1 MVSVLK
7 ISIYLLCVLTAVA
20 CSVLLLR
27 GYRQSSTRLLLWSSV
42 CFGFLALQAMI
53 VIIELLVL
61 PGSDLQML
69 RHAASL
75 AAAGSGAGLPRS
87 PSHPRMNAIS
97 SACEAAIRP
106 ATSISACR
114 LVRSL
119 TRAAIRT
126 A

>member
-20 CSVLLLR
+20 CSILLLR

-75 AAAGSGAGLPRS
+75 AAAGSLIFGLVW
-87 PSHPRMNAIS
+87 
-97 SACEAAIRP
+97 E
-106 ATSISACR
+106 TE
-114 LVRSL
+114 
-119 TRAAIRT
+119 
-126 A
+126 